1 MSVGVMKGYKLQ
13 DKTEGSTRLVYTG
26 VVFLSIIVAYFHQN
40 KKGWNPRV
48 KNVSLKIMMSRNPI
62 KLFKKHPVCVS

>member
-26 VVFLSIIVAYFHQN
+26 VVFLSIIVVYFHQN
-40 KKGWNPRV
+40 KKG
-48 KNVSLKIMMSRNPI
+48 
-62 KLFKKHPVCVS
+62 